1 MRRWIRTKPSK
12 RRPPP
17 MRMETTSLER
27 PLTRISKG
35 AQMKSL
41 HTFRIVLGSALLWS
55 TGFVMAGVNRAQ
67 QITESLYSE
76 TKWRMIGPFRAGK
89 VNAVAGVPGN
99 AGVYYFGADGGG
111 VWKTTDGG
119 TVWKPIFDNEPAAPI
134 GALALAPSNPNIIYA
149 GTGVNGIYSD
159 IGSGNGIYKS
169 TDAGETWQHSGLQ
182 DTRHIARILIDPRNP
197 DLVLV
202 AAIGHAFG
210 PNEERGVFRS
220 TDGGRTWKKVLFKD
234 KVTGAVDLCFEPGN
248 PRVVYATMWQGIRK
262 PGQKGTAYGP
272 GSGLYK
278 SSDEGLTWVPITGP
292 GLPETDWGR
301 SGVAVAPGTR
311 GQRVYLILEAKEKNG
326 GLYRSDDGGAS
337 WKKITEDRRITGFWY
352 MSEIFVD
359 PKNPDVLYVPSQNL
373 YRSNDGGHNFTA
385 IKGAPGG
392 DDYHTIWIDPTN
404 SQRIMLGVDQGAT
417 ISLNGGESWS
427 TWYNQPTGQFYRVA
441 TDHRF
446 PYWVYG
452 PQQDS
457 GTAGIASRGNNGQ
470 ITERDWFP
478 VGPGESGYTIPDPLD
493 ADVVYNAGPGGS
505 VVRLSKT
512 TGQVRDI
519 SPAPVSFESKYRFN
533 WTIPMAFSPQDPHL
547 LYLGTQ
553 FLLKTNNEGTSWD
566 AVSGDLTRVRPDEKD
581 SKQARG
587 TILTIAPSE
596 VKEGV
601 IWVGTDDGNIQLT
614 KDAGRSWQNVTPPN
628 VSEWSMVSIVEASHF
643 DVGTAYA
650 AVNRN
655 NHDDLKPHIFRTR
668 DFGQTWQEI
677 VQGIRETDF
686 VRTVREDPA
695 RKGLL
700 YVGTETGVYVS
711 LDGGEHWQSLRLNM
725 PVVAIHDLAIKQDDL
740 VAATYGRAFWILDDV
755 TPLRQL
761 DGRGTA
767 AGTRLF
773 APRTAIRVRRDENQ
787 DTPLPPEIPAG
798 KNPPDGA
805 ILNYFLP
812 ANSAG
817 HIQLEIYDADEKLVR
832 SFSSAATP
840 REPEETPFVAEY
852 WIEHPQALSKAAGM
866 HRFVW
871 NLRYADPRAMHPQSP
886 YDYPI
891 AAIVGSTPLP
901 PQGPLVLP
909 GRYEVRLKAGGQVLR
924 QALEVKMD
932 PRVPAARNELDSSLE
947 LQLRISALLGKN
959 FDGYQQAKQLRARLA
974 ELMKRP
980 KEDPIAVAASTLD
993 AKVAS
998 LQGEAT
1004 PILEALKTTTF
1015 MAVNDTLTA
1024 LMALVDGADFA
1035 PSEESFAAYRRI
1047 CKGSNEAL
1055 AAWQELKNKDAAAL
1069 STLLGRSNLTALP
1082 NAPNLADDEACGN

>member
-1 MRRWIRTKPSK
+1 M
-12 RRPPP
+12 
-17 MRMETTSLER
+17 
-27 PLTRISKG
+27 
-35 AQMKSL
+35 A
-41 HTFRIVLGSALLWS
+41 
-55 TGFVMAGVNRAQ
+55 FVTAGIGQAQ
-67 QITESLYSE
+67 QIPESLYSE
-76 TKWRMIGPFRAGK
+76 MKWRMIGPFRAGK

-99 AGVYYFGADGGG
+99 PGVYYFGADGGG

-119 TVWKPIFDNEPAAPI
+119 TVWKPIFDKEPIASI
-134 GALALAPSNPNIIYA
+134 GAMTLASSNPKIIYV
-149 GTGVNGIYSD
+149 GTGVNTIFADSSYGD
-159 IGSGNGIYKS
+159 GVYKS
-169 TDAGETWQHSGLQ
+169 VDGGENWQHVGLE
-182 DTRHIARILIDPRNP
+182 DTRHIGRILVDPRNA

-202 AAIGHAFG
+202 AAMGHSSG

-220 TDGGRTWKKVLFKD
+220 TDGGRSWKKVLYTD
-234 KVTGAVDLCFEPGN
+234 NMTAAVDLCFEPGN
-248 PRVVYATMWQGIRK
+248 PRVVYATLWHGVRK
-262 PGQKGTAYGP
+262 PGQKGTSYGS

-278 SSDEGLTWVPITGP
+278 SVDEGLTWTQITGH
-292 GLPETDWGR
+292 GLPEGEWGR
-301 SGVAVAPGTR
+301 EGVAVAPGNH
-311 GQRVYLILEAKEKNG
+311 GQRVYVIVEAKDKKG
-326 GLYRSDDGGAS
+326 GLYRSDDAGTT
-337 WKKITEDRRITGFWY
+337 WKKATEDERIVGFWY
-352 MSEIFVD
+352 MSEIYVD
-359 PKNPDVLYVPSQNL
+359 PKNADIVYVPSQNL
-373 YRSNDGGHNFTA
+373 YRSNDGGHTFTA

-392 DDYHTIWIDPTN
+392 DDYHSIWIDPAN
-404 SQRIMLGVDQGAT
+404 SERIMLGVDQGAT
-417 ISLNGGESWS
+417 ISLNGGESW
-427 TWYNQPTGQFYRVA
+427 TPWYNQPTGEFYRVA

-470 ITERDWFP
+470 ITERDWLP

-493 ADVVYNAGPGGS
+493 ADAVYNAGPAGS

-519 SPAPVSFESKYRFN
+519 SPAPVSFGSKYRFN
-533 WTIPMAFSPQDPHL
+533 WTIPMVFSPQDPHL

-614 KDAGRSWQNVTPPN
+614 KDGGATWQNVTPTG
-628 VSEWSMVSIVEASHF
+628 VSEWSTVSIIESSHF
-643 DVGTAYA
+643 DAGTAYA

-655 NHDDLKPHIFRTR
+655 SLDDLHPHIFRTR
-668 DFGQTWQEI
+668 DFGQTWQET
-677 VQGIRETDF
+677 VQGIREMDF

-700 YVGTETGVYVS
+700 YAGTERGVYVS
-711 LDGGEHWQSLRLNM
+711 FDSGDHWQSLRLNM
-725 PVVAIHDLAIKQDDL
+725 PVVAIHDLAIEQDDL
-740 VAATYGRAFWILDDV
+740 VAATYGRSFWILDDV
-755 TPLRQL
+755 TPLRQVE
-761 DGRGTA
+761 GGTGSSGA
-767 AGTRLF
+767 HLF
-773 APRTAIRVRRDENQ
+773 APRKAIRVRRDENQ
-787 DTPLPPEIPAG
+787 DTPLPPEVPTG

-805 ILNYFLP
+805 ILNYFPP

-817 HIQLEIYDADEKLVR
+817 EIQLEIYDADEKLVR
-832 SFSSAATP
+832 SFSSAAAT
-840 REPEETPFVAEY
+840 REPEETPYVAEY
-852 WIEHPQALSKAAGM
+852 WIEHPQALSKTTGM

-886 YDYPI
+886 YNYPI
-891 AAIVGSTPLP
+891 AAIVGATPLP

-909 GRYEVRLKAGGQVLR
+909 GKYEVRLKAGGQVLR

-932 PRVPAARNELDSSLE
+932 PRVTTARNELQSSLE
-947 LQLRISALLGKN
+947 LQLKISALLEKN
-959 FDGYQQAKQLRARLA
+959 FDGYQQAKKLRARLA

-980 KEDPIAVAASTLD
+980 KEDPIAVAASALD
-993 AKVAS
+993 GKVAA
-998 LQGEAT
+998 LAGEAT
-1004 PILEALKTTTF
+1004 PILETPKTASF

-1047 CKGSNEAL
+1047 CKGSSEAL
-1055 AAWQELKNKDAAAL
+1055 AVWQELKNKEAAAL
-1069 STLLGRSNLTALP
+1069 NVLLSKSNLAALP
-1082 NAPNLADDEACGN
+1082 EVPDLPAEAACRD